1 MVVFSLVT
9 FTWRAWPSMIQS
21 GLLQLQA
28 HVGGDDSAA
37 GEDGD
42 ILQHLLAAVAE
53 AGGLDAHHVQGA
65 AQAVD
70 DQGGQG
76 VALHILSDD
85 QQLLAGLDHLL
96 QNGQQLLD
104 VGDLLVGD
112 EDVGRRPGRPPSSR
126 CR

>member
-1 MVVFSLVT
+1 MPPV
-9 FTWRAWPSMIQS
+9 R
-21 GLLQLQA
+21 
-28 HVGGDDSAA
+28 
-37 GEDGD
+37 DGD
-42 ILQHLLAAVAE
+42 ILEHLLAAVAE

-104 VGDLLVGD
+104 IGDLLVGD
-112 EDVGRRPGRPPSSR
+112 EG
-126 CR
+126 